1 MSKFVDFAKLKKNDK
16 SRRNHSST
24 LHRFFYEREL
34 QVCNLNN
41 PETKRE
47 LSTNTSSTAIE
58 EIQQRNS
65 RSSSVISVHW
75 NNLPR
80 K

>member
-1 MSKFVDFAKLKKNDK
+1 MQFD
-16 SRRNHSST
+16 
-24 LHRFFYEREL
+24 YY
-34 QVCNLNN
+34 NL
-41 PETKRE
+41 ETKRE
-47 LSTNTSSTAIE
+47 LSTITGSTAIE

-65 RSSSVISVHW
+65 KSSSVIINVHL